1 MSRSLIDVAGYSA
14 TAAGLITLPSPIMSL
29 LFARGVG
36 GMAARIGPRIFLAAG
51 PALSG
56 LGLLL
61 IRPSAHGFHIL
72 TDVLPG
78 RVLLAVGMVLAV
90 TPLTAVNLSAVK
102 AAQSGIAAAIQ
113 NATGRTSALI
123 AVACVGLI
131 TANRL
136 TDASFTRLLQV
147 SALLFFIGTV
157 ISGLAIR
164 NSVVHAEPVS
174 DDVAAPVVGP
184 LRRIVAPRL
193 MQHGAQIGWRA

>member
-1 MSRSLIDVAGYSA
+1 LAIALYLMEVAGYSA

-36 GMAARIGPRIFLAAG
+36 GLAARFGPRIFLVTG
-51 PALSG
+51 PALAG

-78 RVLLAVGMVLAV
+78 RILLAIGMVLAV

-102 AAQSGIAAAIQ
+102 SAQSGIAAAIQ

-131 TANRL
+131 AADRM
-136 TDASFTRLLQV
+136 TDASFTRRPRAAV
-147 SALLFFIGTV
+147 GVESA
-157 ISGLAIR
+157 ISEYGLSATL
-164 NSVVHAEPVS
+164 
-174 DDVAAPVVGP
+174 
-184 LRRIVAPRL
+184 LRRSPSACAPPAFRPESTPISPAVNCNL
-193 MQHGAQIGWRA
+193 ARHCKTRIP